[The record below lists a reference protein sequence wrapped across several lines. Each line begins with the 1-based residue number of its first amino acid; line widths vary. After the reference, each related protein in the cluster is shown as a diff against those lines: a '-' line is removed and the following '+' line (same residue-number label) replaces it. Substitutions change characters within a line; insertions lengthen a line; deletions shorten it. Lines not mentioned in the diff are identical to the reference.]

1 MTNHTTSLK
10 KVVDGMH
17 NHTAALKTL
26 STPDTGLDSSKIMKK
41 YAVNSAMKQ
50 GKSQLSSEQMLNR
63 VNGKN

>member
-1 MTNHTTSLK
+1 
-10 KVVDGMH
+10 MH

-26 STPDTGLDSSKIMKK
+26 SKPDTGLDSSKIMKK

-63 VNGKN
+63 VNGTN